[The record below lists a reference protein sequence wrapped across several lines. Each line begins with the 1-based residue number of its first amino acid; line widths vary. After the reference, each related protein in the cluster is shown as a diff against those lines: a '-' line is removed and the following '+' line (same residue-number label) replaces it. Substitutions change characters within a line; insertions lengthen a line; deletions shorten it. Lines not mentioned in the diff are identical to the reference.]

1 MNITLNDNNYPV
13 YKPKLVLET
22 NSCPKVEL
30 LFGHSEYPPL
40 PEQIELAST
49 NATLSWPSGEQAL
62 QVVGFK
68 DNSSDYPL
76 IMTGLILPETLQTW
90 FKGGN
95 ARESPLIYQKNELTA
110 PETGA
115 VFFTRLLNDKIVLR
129 EGEKTLLDDI
139 FPTPS
144 FATFW
149 RPPKQD
155 NFSWLCHLIDFI
167 ASQVPSIK
175 GWAAFESD
183 STPLRLVSMCSGDA
197 VELDEQWKPR
207 GQFPTHRYAGQAWA
221 QGYFEIVRHFSL
233 KEPLDLLPELV
244 NIGKQDTDLIN
255 NSALGDN
262 KKQLVLLP
270 GPVKFYDREYFC
282 RAVTYE
288 FSEKPNEPEFPDV
301 SATLTLTES
310 RQIPKASPQAWQAVK
325 CCFQGWEES
334 AKEQKYIKLKL
345 DNGMVANSK
354 GDPDESK
361 FLYAQVLSPTAPRQD
376 YHGFYVKYQ
385 KDDSMNCLLI
395 PGGLPTVLGSTQF
408 YNKEF
413 EEKADLIIHAEH
425 IAMSSTQVTI
435 EAEDQVSIK
444 GNNVVKMGNQVEVG
458 SD

>member
-40 PEQIELAST
+40 PERIKLAST
-49 NATLSWPSGEQAL
+49 NTTLSWDSGELDL

-68 DNSSDYPL
+68 DNTSDYPL

-90 FKGGN
+90 FKGGKE
-95 ARESPLIYQKNELTA
+95 RESPLIYQKNEITA

-129 EGEKTLLDDI
+129 EGEKTILDDKI
-139 FPTPS
+139 FPTSS

-155 NFSWLCHLIDFI
+155 NFSWLCHLIEFI
-167 ASQVPSIK
+167 RSQAPSIK
-175 GWAAFESD
+175 GWAAFQSD
-183 STPLRLVSMCSGDA
+183 STPLRLVSMCSGEA
-197 VELDEQWKPR
+197 LELDEQWKPR

-221 QGYFEIVRHFSL
+221 QGYFEIVRLFSL
-233 KEPLDLLPELV
+233 EHPLDLLPELV
-244 NIGKQDTDLIN
+244 KIGKQDTDLIN
-255 NSALGDN
+255 NSALGDD
-262 KKQLVLLP
+262 KKELVLLP

-288 FSEKPNEPEFPDV
+288 FPENAPEFPDV

-310 RQIPKASPQAWQAVK
+310 RQTPKASPLAWQTVA
-325 CCFQGWEES
+325 CRFQGWEEN

-345 DNGMVANSK
+345 DNGMVANSE

-361 FLYAQVLSPTAPRQD
+361 FLYAQVLSPTAPRED

-395 PGGLPTVLGSTQF
+395 PGGLPTVLGSSQL

-425 IAMSSTQVTI
+425 IAMSSNQVTI
-435 EAEDQVSIK
+435 EAKEQVSIK
-444 GNNVVKMGNQVEVG
+444 GEKVVKMGNKVEVG